1 MLSVFGILK
10 PYLRRREVDETGEVL
25 PLGGG
30 QVLLL
35 LEPSLQL
42 VHLHSTTH
50 VITICLKSVGSTSP

>member
-1 MLSVFGILK
+1 MLSAFGILK
-10 PYLRRREVDETGEVL
+10 PYLCRREVDETGEVL

-42 VHLHSTTH
+42 VHLHSKTH
-50 VITICLKSVGSTSP
+50 VITTRLKSAGSTSP